1 MLVYRD
7 NIQACTSTLH
17 VSRDEEYTYACML
30 CFGYFGLQDHTVQ
43 VAKGVNLL
51 YASPSQSETP
61 CRRDCQFLE
70 PFCMKH
76 DAIYESHE
84 VVL

>member
-43 VAKGVNLL
+43 KVSIYSTRRQESFPAKARHHAGG
-51 YASPSQSETP
+51 
-61 CRRDCQFLE
+61 
-70 PFCMKH
+70 
-76 DAIYESHE
+76 
-84 VVL
+84 